1 MFGAEIL
8 VITPW
13 VVFVGK
19 DNAPYV
25 AFLVF
30 FLVLFLSVIYSKIV
44 DSKYLSFSVKDGD
57 DKNEKPMLIYPTHD
71 GNQSINPL
79 FFNEILIKISYL
91 KYYDYD

>member
-1 MFGAEIL
+1 MIDKLLSVLRKPTGAMSLGRVLIFLFGAEIL

-19 DNAPYV
+19 ENAPYV

-57 DKNEKPMLIYPTHD
+57 DKNEKH
-71 GNQSINPL
+71 
-79 FFNEILIKISYL
+79 
-91 KYYDYD
+91 